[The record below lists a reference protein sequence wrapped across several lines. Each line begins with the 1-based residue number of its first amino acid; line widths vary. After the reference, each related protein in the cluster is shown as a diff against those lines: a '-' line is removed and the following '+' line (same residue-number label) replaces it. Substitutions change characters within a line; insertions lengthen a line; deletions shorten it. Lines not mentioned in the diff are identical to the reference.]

1 MQAGLIFVGVQ
12 LGDIVLKEKLEIS
25 SLAGR
30 RVAIDAH
37 NALYQFLSIIRQR
50 DGTPLMDYKGRVT
63 SHLSGLFY
71 RTARLIEEGVKP
83 VYVFDGKPPALK
95 GRTLGERHDVRSAAA
110 EKWEEAKKK
119 GDEAGARK
127 YAMASTRLTFAMIEE
142 SKLLLKAMGV
152 PVVQAPGEG
161 EAQAAWMA
169 HAALVDF
176 CASQDFDS
184 LLFGA
189 PKLVRNLTMSGK
201 RKLPGK
207 DVYVDVEPELIDL
220 NASLKA
226 LGIDRKRLVWI
237 GILVGTDF
245 NEGVK
250 GIGPKKALK
259 IVKEAATLKA
269 AVAKSGGVFE
279 VEPERVEEIFLKPDV
294 DEKTQI
300 EFGLPNKTKLI
311 EVLCKEHDFAEERI
325 GGTADAIIK
334 KANEKGEQSGLGSW
348 IK

>member
-1 MQAGLIFVGVQ
+1 MGVQ
-12 LGDIVLKEKLEIS
+12 LGDIVVKERLELP

-63 SHLSGLFY
+63 SHLSGIFY
-71 RTARLIEEGVKP
+71 RTARLMEWGVRP
-83 VYVFDGKPPALK
+83 VYVFDGKPPDLK
-95 GRTLGERHDVRSAAA
+95 GRTLGERHEVRSAAA
-110 EKWEEAKKK
+110 EKWEDAKKR
-119 GDEAGARK
+119 GAEADARK
-127 YAMASTRLTFAMIEE
+127 YAMASTRLTRTMIEE
-142 SKLLLKAMGV
+142 SKRLLEAMGV

-161 EAQAAWMA
+161 EAQAAGMA
-169 HAALVDF
+169 HTGSVDF
-176 CASQDFDS
+176 CASQDYDS

-189 PKLVRNLTMSGK
+189 PKLVRNMTMSGR

-207 DVYVDVEPELIDL
+207 EVYVEVEPELIDL
-220 NASLKA
+220 DASLKA
-226 LGIDRKRLVWI
+226 LGIDRKRLVWL

-259 IVKEAATLKA
+259 IVREAATLKA

-279 VEPERVEEIFLKPDV
+279 VEPERVEKIFLEPDV
-294 DEKTQI
+294 DGKVEV
-300 EFGLPNKTKLI
+300 EFGVPDRKKLV
-311 EVLCKEHDFAEERI
+311 EFLCKEHDFSEERI
-325 GGTADAIIK
+325 GSTIDAIVK
-334 KANEKGEQSGLGSW
+334 KAAEKGEQSGLDSW

>member
-1 MQAGLIFVGVQ
+1 MGVQ
-12 LGDIVLKEKLEIS
+12 LGDIVVKEKLEIS

-83 VYVFDGKPPALK
+83 VYVFDGRPPALK
-95 GRTLGERHDVRSAAA
+95 GRTLGERHDVRRAAA
-110 EKWEEAKKK
+110 EKWEEAKKQ

-127 YAMASTRLTFAMIEE
+127 YAMASTRLSREMVEE
-142 SKLLLKAMGV
+142 SKVLLRAMGV

-161 EAQAAWMA
+161 EAQAAEMA
-169 HAALVDF
+169 RSGLVDF

-220 NASLKA
+220 DASLKA
-226 LGIDRKRLVWI
+226 LGIDRQRLVWI

-250 GIGPKKALK
+250 GIGPKKALR
-259 IVKEAATLKA
+259 IVKEAATLEA

-279 VEPERVEEIFLKPDV
+279 VEPKRVEDIFLKPDV
-294 DEKTQI
+294 DEKTEI
-300 EFGLPNKTKLI
+300 EFGLPDKTKLI

-325 GGTADAIIK
+325 GGTVDAIVK
-334 KANEKGEQSGLGSW
+334 KAGEKGEQSGLGSW

>member
-1 MQAGLIFVGVQ
+1 VGVQ
-12 LGDIVLKEKLEIS
+12 LGDIVVKEKLEIS

-50 DGTPLMDYKGRVT
+50 DGTPLMDYRGRVT

-71 RTARLIEEGVKP
+71 RTARLMDEGVKP

-95 GRTLGERHDVRSAAA
+95 GRTLGERHDIRSAAA
-110 EKWEEAKKK
+110 EKWEEAKKQ

-127 YAMASTRLTFAMIEE
+127 YAMASTRLTSVMIEE
-142 SKLLLKAMGV
+142 SKELLRAMGV
-152 PVVQAPGEG
+152 PVVQAPSEG
-161 EAQAAWMA
+161 EAQAAEMA
-169 HAALVDF
+169 RSGKVDF

-207 DVYVDVEPELIDL
+207 NVYVDVEPEIIDL

-259 IVKEAATLKA
+259 IVRDAATLSA

-294 DEKTQI
+294 DEKVDA
-300 EFGLPNKTKLI
+300 EFTAPDRGKLI
-311 EVLCKEHDFAEERI
+311 NILCKEHDFAEERI
-325 GGTADAIIK
+325 GGTIAGIIK
-334 KANEKGEQSGLGSW
+334 KAEEKGEQSGLGSW
-348 IK
+348 MK